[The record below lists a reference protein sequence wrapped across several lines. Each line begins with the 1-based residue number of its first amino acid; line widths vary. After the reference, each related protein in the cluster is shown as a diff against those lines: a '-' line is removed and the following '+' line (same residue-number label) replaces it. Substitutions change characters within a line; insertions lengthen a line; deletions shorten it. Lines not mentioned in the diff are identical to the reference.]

1 MRHRFHLL
9 IILALIVAACGTS
22 STTDSSTEPPAVD
35 TPEAVLLSYTL
46 EPGSSY
52 TYEVSLDQT
61 FDIVTTGDSEAFGDE
76 EIPGEMSVR
85 MVGTSVFTHSIAEG
99 PEPDT
104 YSVSITGDFSDIE
117 FSGTIDGEP
126 VDPAEI
132 PDLAELEP
140 VDVTVVV
147 DEQGNV
153 ISGEGGNL
161 EDFMGTGGGLD
172 ALEGLAPGGDLGRF
186 VGPPLSEGEVTVG
199 DSWSETIEIP
209 SFTGGESSG
218 TTEITSTVTGTD
230 SLDGVDVFVIDT
242 AVSVSEISFDLAELL
257 IGMFE
262 AFLPEDASDEDL
274 AELELM
280 SEQLRFQFSMAPS
293 LTNATTWFDAAGGV
307 ALKSDYVGD
316 QSLVMDI
323 NVPDEETGDMIAFG
337 LQMDIS
343 QTIGYRLV
351 DSASA

>member
-1 MRHRFHLL
+1 M
-9 IILALIVAACGTS
+9 LALVVAACNPS
-22 STTDSSTEPPAVD
+22 SPTTAESTVPQAPDA
-35 TPEAVLLSYTL
+35 TQAPEAVLLSYTL

-61 FDIVTTGDSEAFGDE
+61 FDIVTTGDSEAFGEE

-85 MVGTSVFTHSIAEG
+85 MLGTSVFTHTVAEG
-99 PEPDT
+99 PEPGT
-104 YSVSITGDFSDIE
+104 YSVTITGDFSDIE
-117 FSGTIDGEP
+117 FSGTSDGEP

-132 PDLAELEP
+132 PDLAELAP

-161 EDFMGTGGGLD
+161 EDFMGMGGGLD
-172 ALEGLAPGGDLGRF
+172 SLKGLAPGGDLGRF

-209 SFTGGESSG
+209 SLTGGESSG
-218 TTEITSTVTGTD
+218 TTDIVSTVTGTD
-230 SLDGVDVFVIDT
+230 SLDGADVFVIET
-242 AVSVSEISFDLAELL
+242 TVAVSEISFDLAELL

-274 AELELM
+274 AELQLM
-280 SEQLRFQFSMAPS
+280 TEQLRFQFSMAPS
-293 LTNATTWFDAAGGV
+293 VTNATTWFDVAGGL
-307 ALKSDYVGD
+307 ARKSDYTGD

-323 NVPDEETGDMIAFG
+323 NVPDDETGDMIAFG
-337 LQMDIS
+337 LEMNIS